1 MTSLNIM
8 TRHSLQ
14 ILQDCLHREKKKP
27 KQSWWLGGG
36 GLARS
41 CGTHLHGS
49 YPEFE
54 HLNLLLFFFQSL
66 ERLILCVFELLQRSP
81 SEDYFGTVSDCIYRI
96 ILPESCVDSLGAF
109 LNFLLI
115 KNLKAHEYGA
125 WSMVYCACPLKHMQP
140 SLLYLIGWRILQW
153 VRRQQAFPSDWQPSP
168 SGWSCRQLCV
178 WLHGNSRRGYGVHI
192 PGGLFWNLVLVKH
205 QELAQATLRTC
216 VMVFTVGDVGRFRRC
231 F

>member
-8 TRHSLQ
+8 THHSLQ
-14 ILQDCLHREKKKP
+14 ILQDCLHRKRKYQNSHDWGE
-27 KQSWWLGGG
+27 GGG
-36 GLARS
+36 HGVMGPIYMVHIRS
-41 CGTHLHGS
+41 
-49 YPEFE
+49 
-54 HLNLLLFFFQSL
+54 LNIWTSCFFFQSS

-96 ILPESCVDSLGAF
+96 ILPESCVDSWGGF

-205 QELAQATLRTC
+205 QELAQAA
-216 VMVFTVGDVGRFRRC
+216 
-231 F
+231 